1 MILVDAGLARM
12 LFATTEADFEATGAF
27 LALAASRVDDDQF
40 IIGVRDRER
49 DSSSMTTLT
58 REQMIALRD
67 ALNEEFPK

>member
-1 MILVDAGLARM
+1 MILVDAGVARM
-12 LFATTEADFEATGAF
+12 LFVTTEVDFEETGAF
-27 LALAASRVDDDQF
+27 VALAASRVNDDQF

-49 DSSSMTTLT
+49 LSSSMTTLT